1 MKQSGVRVIGLTGG
15 IASGKST
22 VARFFSERGIPVI
35 DADQLARDVVL
46 PGSPAIGR
54 IVALFGVRVLR
65 EDGSLDRAL
74 VRELVFADLDKR
86 KQLEEI
92 LHPEIRR
99 LAETSIKAASDSGST
114 TVIYMAPLLIEAG
127 AIDRVD
133 DVWLV
138 SLLPEVQLQRL
149 MARDHIPRAAAER
162 MIGSQMPLA
171 EKERFATQIINNNG
185 TWQET
190 SQQLELL
197 WKKEFGTQS

>member
-46 PGSPAIGR
+46 PGSPALSR
-54 IVALFGVRVLR
+54 IVALFGVQVLR
-65 EDGSLDRAL
+65 EDGTLNRTL
-74 VRELVFADLDKR
+74 VRELVFGDHDKR
-86 KQLEEI
+86 KQLEGI

-99 LAETSIKAASDSGST
+99 LAEASIKGAHDSGCS

-138 SLLPEVQLQRL
+138 SLQPEVQLQRL
-149 MARDHIPRAAAER
+149 MARDHIPREAAER

-171 EKERFATQIINNNG
+171 EKEQFATWIINNNG

-190 SQQLELL
+190 SQQLELQ